1 MSPTSE
7 FQSMPLSRAHSSS
20 SRTIIG
26 SSDIMASDSGAGVEA
41 SDTRRCFDACVN
53 TRCGSRATQGEKLA
67 AGIAKTAHMTALRI
81 LE

>member
-1 MSPTSE
+1 
-7 FQSMPLSRAHSSS
+7 
-20 SRTIIG
+20 
-26 SSDIMASDSGAGVEA
+26 MASDSGAGVEA

-53 TRCGSRATQGEKLA
+53 TRCGSRATRGEKLA